1 MTDKEKAQ
9 KPVDEKVVNSTPA
22 VTESKKTSDE
32 PPGVKKQKSNGLW
45 LAVIAC
51 LLAILALAASGYL
64 WHSGQQQTKDVLL
77 ELGGAQKLIDSQ
89 QQQLQTLQRE
99 LSNQAAA
106 MSQQQQSNQSLL
118 KTVQAQLRSQ
128 QQRLISLSTTDRE
141 DWLLAEV
148 EYLIRL
154 AEQRVLTA
162 GDAVSATGL
171 LDAADKILHEL
182 DDSAL
187 YPVRKT
193 LAENKTALQMAAK
206 LDLDGLYLQL
216 EALAGQVDDL
226 QLFTKPMLQVE
237 QAETPAQNQNWRE
250 RLEQGAVTA
259 WEKLGQYIQ
268 IHRRDDIY
276 KPALAPE
283 HEAALRQN
291 VRLMFEQAQM
301 ALLSGNDN
309 LYQRS
314 LSKAQQWLEDFYTLN
329 SEATQ
334 RVVETIETLKQRSV
348 KAELPDISSSRRE
361 LKTFIETLHELS
373 TESSDVVSEE
383 ETAQ

>member
-1 MTDKEKAQ
+1 MTDKEKGQNPA
-9 KPVDEKVVNSTPA
+9 DEKVVASTPA
-22 VTESKKTSDE
+22 VTEDNAASEKKSDSQS
-32 PPGVKKQKSNGLW
+32 QKRGGSG
-45 LAVIAC
+45 LAVIAL
-51 LLAILALAASGYL
+51 LLAILSLAASGYL
-64 WHSGQQQTKDVLL
+64 WHSGQQQIRDVLL

-89 QQQLQTLQRE
+89 QQQLQTVQHE

-106 MSQQQQSNQSLL
+106 ASQQQRSNQSLL
-118 KTVQAQLRSQ
+118 RTMQDQLRSQ

-162 GDAVSATGL
+162 GDAVSARGL
-171 LDAADKILHEL
+171 LDSADKILHEL

-193 LAENKTALQMAAK
+193 LAENKTALQMSAK

-216 EALAGQVDDL
+216 EALAGQVDAL
-226 QLFTKPMLQVE
+226 QLFAKPMLQVE
-237 QAETPAQNQNWRE
+237 EIATPAQEQDWRE
-250 RLEQGAVTA
+250 RLEQGAATA
-259 WEKLGQYIQ
+259 WEKLSQYIQ
-268 IHRRDDIY
+268 VHRRDDIY

-301 ALLSGNDN
+301 ALLSGNDH

-329 SEATQ
+329 IEATQ
-334 RVVETIETLKQRSV
+334 RVVATIEDLKQRSV
-348 KAELPDISSSRRE
+348 TAELPDISSSRRE
-361 LKTFIETLHELS
+361 LKAYIETLHELPA
-373 TESSDVVSEE
+373 ENSDVASEE